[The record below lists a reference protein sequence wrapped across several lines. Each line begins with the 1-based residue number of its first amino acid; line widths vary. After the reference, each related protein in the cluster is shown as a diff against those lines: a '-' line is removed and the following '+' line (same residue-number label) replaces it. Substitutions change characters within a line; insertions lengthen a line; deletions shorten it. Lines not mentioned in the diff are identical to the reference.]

1 MAVTPHQA
9 FLTAVKGWQD
19 EQIGPLRRELIRNF
33 SGRMFQRRTGKM
45 LSEVL
50 TGTTKIKSGIR
61 TSTSNPALIAWMLG
75 SPRKA
80 FFVKPKK
87 AGGVLSWTNKGGTR
101 FFSKGHFIPAWIF
114 RPIRPALED
123 AMARRIDPM
132 VQAMRRRSLVALS
145 VILPKERFVIQIDL

>member
-1 MAVTPHQA
+1 MATPHQA
-9 FLTAVKGWQD
+9 FAAAVKGWQD

-50 TGTTKIKSGIR
+50 AGTTKIKWGIR

-75 SPRKA
+75 SNRKA

-87 AGGVLSWTNKGGTR
+87 AGGVLSWTNKAGSR
-101 FFSKGHFIPAWIF
+101 FFSRGHLIPAWTF
-114 RPIRPALED
+114 RPVRPALED
-123 AMARRIDPM
+123 AMARRIGPM
-132 VQAMRRRSLVALS
+132 VQAMRRRSLVAMT
-145 VILPKERFVIQIDL
+145 VTLPNERIVLQINL